1 MSVSKSKSENFYSDD
16 WHDLGNR
23 LDMLIAK
30 HNAYNDRE
38 DSRYSRQILSSLN
51 LALFAATCAI
61 NGAYNEALRKKSL
74 SPIVSAV
81 SSVRA
86 EYQPDNEDEGYGCG
100 CLGSLLDSLCELQRE
115 FINRG
120 FEQPIAELH
129 NSKVNYRQRV
139 NEEKI
144 GIERIAKEFG
154 FSKIEFLRANKAHP
168 DEIVL
173 KVRQAG
179 NNELAEHRM
188 NECTLALSR
197 LLRFQIILKFDTEQS
212 GLFW

>member
-1 MSVSKSKSENFYSDD
+1 MNY
-16 WHDLGNR
+16 
-23 LDMLIAK
+23 
-30 HNAYNDRE
+30 
-38 DSRYSRQILSSLN
+38 
-51 LALFAATCAI
+51 
-61 NGAYNEALRKKSL
+61 
-74 SPIVSAV
+74 
-81 SSVRA
+81 
-86 EYQPDNEDEGYGCG
+86 
-100 CLGSLLDSLCELQRE
+100 RE

-129 NSKVNYRQRV
+129 NPKVNYRQRV